1 VDRAR
6 LVADEQVVTDPDRGS
21 DLHASGTVTR
31 RALRGFVIIVVT
43 RKRTMR
49 LGSSSSSTLVLI
61 FCQSLN
67 CKKKQLL
74 RQGHMG
80 RGKAQCR
87 NDDET
92 SSVSKVVTIVS
103 V

>member
-31 RALRGFVIIVVT
+31 RALRGFVITVVT

-49 LGSSSSSTLVLI
+49 LGSSSSTLVLI
-61 FCQSLN
+61 FCQSFN

>member
-67 CKKKQLL
+67 CKKKTAAATGPHGT
-74 RQGHMG
+74 RKG
-80 RGKAQCR
+80 A
-87 NDDET
+87 
-92 SSVSKVVTIVS
+92 V
-103 V
+103 

>member
-1 VDRAR
+1 
-6 LVADEQVVTDPDRGS
+6 
-21 DLHASGTVTR
+21 
-31 RALRGFVIIVVT
+31 
-43 RKRTMR
+43 MR